1 LEQREREGG
10 RERTKVEDGK
20 GCGAEDSQ
28 VCTND
33 EAKMLARALRKWR
46 QADGQGK
53 LGGDDK
59 IRETIAA
66 TIIVIP
72 MGEGVFQG

>member
-1 LEQREREGG
+1 
-10 RERTKVEDGK
+10 
-20 GCGAEDSQ
+20 
-28 VCTND
+28 VCTDD
-33 EAKMLARALRKWR
+33 EAKMLTRALRKWR